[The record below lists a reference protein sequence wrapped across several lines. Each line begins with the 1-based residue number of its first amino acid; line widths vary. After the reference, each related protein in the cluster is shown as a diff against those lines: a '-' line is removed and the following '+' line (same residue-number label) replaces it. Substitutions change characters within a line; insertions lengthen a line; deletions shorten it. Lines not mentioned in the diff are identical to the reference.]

1 MYTIYKYKYEK
12 EKSYKH
18 FKTTTEIKQ
27 NGEKAYYASIY
38 SKLQHSLRT
47 TPRAF
52 ELFKIG
58 LFKFLPLGGGQK
70 LRSKVQPNFFL
81 KEKISDRDYLHRHGL
96 SFKPWLSLTL

>member
-1 MYTIYKYKYEK
+1 MYTIYRYKYEK

-27 NGEKAYYASIY
+27 NDEKAYYASIY
-38 SKLQHSLRT
+38 SKLQHSPRT
-47 TPRAF
+47 PPRAF

-58 LFKFLPLGGGQK
+58 LFKFVAPGGGGQK
-70 LRSKVQPNFFL
+70 LRSKVQSNFFL

-96 SFKPWLSLTL
+96 SFKP